1 MYVSCFMDT
10 QCTFLQY
17 YKCHKMSLNN
27 YNVLLVLIFSAIKKK
42 ISLNGG
48 GGGGRYVTITPL
60 SNTSKW
66 GDMTPQYTFIGQFV
80 I

>member
-1 MYVSCFMDT
+1 MDT

-42 ISLNGG
+42 SKWRGE
-48 GGGGRYVTITPL
+48 YVTITPL

-66 GDMTPQYTFIGQFV
+66 GDMTPQYTFIG
-80 I
+80 

>member
-10 QCTFLQY
+10 QCTFLQH

-42 ISLNGG
+42 DI
-48 GGGGRYVTITPL
+48 
-60 SNTSKW
+60 SKW
-66 GDMTPQYTFIGQFV
+66 GGGVCHNYSTVQYQQMG
-80 I
+80 